1 MPIRDADWILNQ
13 LTAGKSPEEI
23 AREVEDQQPDGALWE
38 SMIQRAKQ
46 LGSDA
51 RVRPYLLTLFHA
63 ARMENDWLWLRI
75 LGIIAQTPA
84 FEMQER
90 QNALSS
96 IDKRLTRMEKAQ
108 QANPDAESEAQ
119 ITEYRAYLLVLQ
131 GSMHIEN
138 GESEQAVEHYR
149 QARALYL
156 DLKNTNFVTWLDA
169 QLKKLTPI
177 STHPPIVAAPRP
189 VQPTIAPVAAR
200 TLPQASSA
208 EPDTE
213 LVNNLKAQLT
223 RQEEQVERLSKE
235 VDRLNRKNISLQ
247 EELDACSQEMDA
259 LIAEQEQPDVR
270 DRTEDTDLRQQLE
283 FKEGELEDLR
293 DIVRHKDQ
301 QVIDLQRE
309 LQSRHD
315 LNGQLRRQLQQKQD
329 EINQLKNK
337 LEELDER

>member
-13 LTAGKSPEEI
+13 LKAGKSPEET
-23 AREVEDQQPDGALWE
+23 AQEVEEQQPDAALWE
-38 SMIQRAKQ
+38 FMIQRAKQ

-84 FEMQER
+84 FELQER

-96 IDKRLTRMEKAQ
+96 IDKRLTRIEKTQ

-131 GSMHIEN
+131 GSMHVEN
-138 GESEQAVEHYR
+138 GESEQAAAHYR

-156 DLKNTNFVTWLDA
+156 NLKNTNFVTWLDA
-169 QLKKLTPI
+169 QLKKLT
-177 STHPPIVAAPRP
+177 STATPLPVVAAPRP
-189 VQPTIAPVAAR
+189 LQPTTTAPVTR
-200 TLPQASSA
+200 TVPQPTAA

-213 LVNNLKAQLT
+213 LVNSLKAQLT
-223 RQEEQVERLSKE
+223 RQEEQIERFSKE

-283 FKEGELEDLR
+283 YREGELEDLR
-293 DIVRHKDQ
+293 DTVRRKDQ

-329 EINQLKNK
+329 EINQLNNK
-337 LEELDER
+337 LEELDDR